1 MIMADKIIELRKKN
15 GWSQEE
21 LAYRLNVSRQAVS
34 KWEGA
39 QSVPDLDRVIA
50 MANLFGV
57 TTDYLLKDEL
67 GESET
72 IYAEGSEVILEGSKE
87 AIRRVSM
94 AEANDYL
101 SLNEKASDRISL
113 GVLICIL
120 SPIPVILLSL
130 AGEAGRI
137 PLNGD
142 QGAILGCIIL
152 LMMVAFAVFLFVQ
165 NGMMLS
171 KYSYLEEE
179 FIDTEYG
186 VTGMVK
192 ERKQDYEHTHM
203 MWMTIGIIL
212 CVLSSIPILSCCLLN
227 GKNGMLVG
235 IGVSIAL
242 TMIAIGVWMIVKVSI
257 IWESY
262 QKLLEEGEYCRKTKR
277 SKSGLISG
285 IYWSLVTAGYLLYSF
300 LTGDWGRSWIV
311 WPVAG
316 VLYGAIRMI
325 EETLMQKR

>member
-39 QSVPDLDRVIA
+39 QSIPDLDRVIA
-50 MANLFGV
+50 MADLFGV

-72 IYAEGSEVILEGSKE
+72 VYAEGSEVILDGSVE

-130 AGEAGRI
+130 AGETRRI

-192 ERKQDYEHTHM
+192 ERKQEYEHTHM

-212 CVLSSIPILSCCLLN
+212 CVLSSIPILSC
-227 GKNGMLVG
+227 
-235 IGVSIAL
+235 
-242 TMIAIGVWMIVKVSI
+242 
-257 IWESY
+257 
-262 QKLLEEGEYCRKTKR
+262 
-277 SKSGLISG
+277 
-285 IYWSLVTAGYLLYSF
+285 
-300 LTGDWGRSWIV
+300 
-311 WPVAG
+311 
-316 VLYGAIRMI
+316 
-325 EETLMQKR
+325 